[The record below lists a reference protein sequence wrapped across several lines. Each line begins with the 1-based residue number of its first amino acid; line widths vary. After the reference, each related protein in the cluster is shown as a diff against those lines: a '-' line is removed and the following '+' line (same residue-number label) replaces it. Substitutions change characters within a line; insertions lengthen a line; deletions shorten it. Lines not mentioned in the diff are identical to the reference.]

1 MRVVARHLKLV
12 DSMLLLTRRCMTRCL
27 TKLSFLKGESI
38 MISLVGAVVVMTLS
52 RVGVLLINRLS

>member
-1 MRVVARHLKLV
+1 
-12 DSMLLLTRRCMTRCL
+12 MTRCL